1 MKNTILTLS
10 DLKRLGKQKE
20 VTALLETGEEIRFT
34 PYYAL
39 IKKRAIIFGKEEVV
53 EVIVRFVDIYK
64 KIRTIKNKNRLIARR
79 KRIEGKHVLVFI
91 V

>member
-20 VTALLETGEEIRFT
+20 ITALLETGEEIRFT

-39 IKKRAIIFGKEEVV
+39 EKRKAIIFGKEEVV
-53 EVIVRFVDIYK
+53 EVVVRFVDIYK

-79 KRIEGKHVLVFI
+79 KRIEGKDVLVFI

>member
-20 VTALLETGEEIRFT
+20 VTALLETGEKIRFT
-34 PYYAL
+34 PCYAL

-53 EVIVRFVDIYK
+53 EVVVRFVDIYK

-79 KRIEGKHVLVFI
+79 KRIEGKDVLVFI
-91 V
+91 

>member
-20 VTALLETGEEIRFT
+20 ITALLETGEEIRFT

-39 IKKRAIIFGKEEVV
+39 IKRKAIVLGKEEIV
-53 EVIVRFVDIYK
+53 EVVVRFVDIYK

-79 KRIEGKHVLVFI
+79 KKIEGREVLIFI
-91 V
+91 